1 MLTNSKQNL
10 EKSIQKN
17 QDKEF
22 LQCLPLQIYREIA
35 FAVPIPQGISDLPPT
50 IFFDISK
57 QFTPD
62 QVQKIQDTIKGVLFN
77 WSLHLTQKWNN
88 GFNNGVSQLAD
99 CTNTYAVKNLQPLR
113 YFGVNV
119 TDGKQATDLAMEQL
133 TEVIKD
139 NGLRRSQRAR
149 IDWIY
154 TPSPITIQLPPT
166 VTKTQTPLSMI
177 VNVYQLQQPNVTA
190 GLLIGSMFHAW
201 LHRGGYGDPKVTNYF
216 ISECPMC
223 VMRSYQPKKPNV
235 PDSLFYKYFN

>member
-22 LQCLPLQIYREIA
+22 LQYLPLQIYREIA

-88 GFNNGVSQLAD
+88 
-99 CTNTYAVKNLQPLR
+99 
-113 YFGVNV
+113 
-119 TDGKQATDLAMEQL
+119 
-133 TEVIKD
+133 
-139 NGLRRSQRAR
+139 
-149 IDWIY
+149 
-154 TPSPITIQLPPT
+154 
-166 VTKTQTPLSMI
+166 
-177 VNVYQLQQPNVTA
+177 
-190 GLLIGSMFHAW
+190 
-201 LHRGGYGDPKVTNYF
+201 
-216 ISECPMC
+216 
-223 VMRSYQPKKPNV
+223 
-235 PDSLFYKYFN
+235 